1 MQPVQPRRSHRRRH
15 RVDPQAKSPQRK
27 ESFRRR
33 RLVPSAFAGV
43 LALILCPAPPSLPAL
58 DWPNFRGPDHNG
70 VSRETGWFKEWPRQG
85 PRQAWRAKVGTG
97 FACFAVANGRAYT
110 TGNQNNTD
118 TLFCFD
124 AATGKELW
132 THSYPCPL
140 DPHYYD
146 GGTSATPTVDG
157 QVVYQLSRRGHL
169 LALDAAT
176 GQVHWSMN
184 VAEQTG
190 AKVPEWGFASS
201 PLVWRELLILNV
213 GSAGTAVDKRTGR
226 IVWTSGKGAAG
237 YATAVPRLVD
247 ERAEMVLLAQEQLVG
262 LDPATGRE
270 RWSYPWKTRY
280 KVNAT
285 DPVILRDKLFIATG
299 YNRGGAVLDLSGAA
313 PRIVWEGK
321 QMRNHFNACV
331 LVDGFL
337 YGFDGDVGDRG
348 LLKCLDF
355 QTGTVLWA
363 HEGLGTG
370 ALTAADGKLI
380 ILSERGELLVAEA
393 SPKGFHALARAQILG
408 GKCWTAPVLANG
420 RVYCRNSRGDVACVI
435 AGEHE

>member
-1 MQPVQPRRSHRRRH
+1 MRCAHSRLRPRLRTVSLLR
-15 RVDPQAKSPQRK
+15 P
-27 ESFRRR
+27 
-33 RLVPSAFAGV
+33 RLVPFALVGALAFV
-43 LALILCPAPPSLPAL
+43 LFPTPPSLLAL

-70 VSRETGWFKEWPRQG
+70 VSHETGWFNEWPRPG

-97 FACFAVANGRAYT
+97 FASFAVADGRAYT

-124 AATGKELW
+124 AATGRQLW
-132 THSYPCPL
+132 SSSYPCPL

-157 QVVYQLSRRGHL
+157 AVVYQLSRRGHL
-169 LALDAAT
+169 LALDAAS
-176 GQVHWSMN
+176 GQVRWSIN

-190 AKVPEWGFASS
+190 AEVPEWGFASS
-201 PLVWRELLILNV
+201 PLVWRDLLILNV

-226 IVWTSGKGAAG
+226 VVWTSGKDAAG
-237 YATAVPRLVD
+237 YATAVPRTAGGHEEV
-247 ERAEMVLLAQEQLVG
+247 VLLVRERLVG

-270 RWSYPWKTRY
+270 HWSYPWKTRY

-285 DPVILRDKLFIATG
+285 DPVILRDRLFIATG
-299 YNRGGAVLDLSGAA
+299 YNRGGAVLDVSGSV
-313 PRIVWEGK
+313 PQVVWEGK

-337 YGFDGDVGDRG
+337 YGFDGNVGDRG
-348 LLKCLDF
+348 PLKCLDF
-355 QTGTVLWA
+355 QTGTVLWT

-393 SPKGFHALARAQILG
+393 SPKGFRELARAQILG

-420 RVYCRNSRGDVACVI
+420 RIYCRNSRGDVACVE
-435 AGEHE
+435 AGRHE

>member
-1 MQPVQPRRSHRRRH
+1 MHRQTSLLR
-15 RVDPQAKSPQRK
+15 P
-27 ESFRRR
+27 
-33 RLVPSAFAGV
+33 RLVSSA
-43 LALILCPAPPSLPAL
+43 LAWALAIAFLPAALPLLAL

-70 VSRETGWFKEWPRQG
+70 VSRETGWFRPWPRQG

-97 FACFAVANGRAYT
+97 FASFAVANGRAYT

-132 THSYPCPL
+132 THSYACPL

-146 GGTSATPTVDG
+146 GGTSATPTVEG
-157 QVVYQLSRRGHL
+157 GVVYQLSRRGHL

-176 GQVHWSMN
+176 GRVHWSLN

-190 AKVPEWGFASS
+190 ARVPEWGFASS
-201 PLVWRELLILNV
+201 PFVWRDLVILNV
-213 GSAGTAVDKRTGR
+213 GSTGTAVDKRTGR
-226 IVWTSGKGAAG
+226 LVWTSGKEASG
-237 YATAVPRLVD
+237 YATAVPRAVGAG
-247 ERAEMVLLAQEQLVG
+247 EEIVLLVREGLVG
-262 LDPATGRE
+262 LDPATGRQ

-285 DPVILRDKLFIATG
+285 DPVILRDRLFIATG
-299 YNRGGAVLDLSGAA
+299 YNRGGAVLDLSGPT
-313 PRIVWEGK
+313 PRVVWEGK

-348 LLKCLDF
+348 PLKCLDF
-355 QTGTVLWA
+355 QTGTVLWT

-380 ILSERGELLVAEA
+380 ILSERGELLIAEA
-393 SPKGFHALARAQILG
+393 SPKGFRELARAQILG
-408 GKCWTAPVLANG
+408 GKCWTAPVLADG
-420 RVYCRNSRGDVACVI
+420 RIYCRNSRGDVACVE
-435 AGEHE
+435 AGRHE